1 MHQKLRDVA
10 GYALGANITAV
21 DTLYFFPLETRTAS
35 IFGGESF
42 PACGTVDNIPA
53 HLHGIRRAG
62 LFQAFI
68 EKYSEYPITLSLQDE
83 QGSRPPFHY
92 GFSAVSGDGNF
103 ASIYF
108 HADTCTGEITDLHK
122 YQLICDYTQGYYPFY
137 SGNPRDTAASMA
149 LDEFCII
156 PVELWRQSFCDYAVE
171 ASEESY
177 LRREGGMLGRLQGL
191 YGVFARGR
199 KTGHVGDPD
208 THDRIRQ
215 LCRRCHLR
223 RDPRVPR
230 RARCPP
236 G

>member
-1 MHQKLRDVA
+1 M
-10 GYALGANITAV
+10 TAV
-21 DTLYFFPLETRTAS
+21 DTLYFFPLEARTES

-42 PACGTVDNIPA
+42 PACGTADNIPA

-83 QGSRPPFHY
+83 QGSRPPFYY
-92 GFSAVSGDGNF
+92 GFGAVSGDGNF

-108 HADTCTGEITDLHK
+108 RADTCTGGITDLHE
-122 YQLICDYTQGYYPFY
+122 YQLICGYTPGILSLLFGKP
-137 SGNPRDTAASMA
+137 PRYCRKHGTWQ
-149 LDEFCII
+149 FCII
-156 PVELWRQSFCDYAVE
+156 PVEPWRQSFNDYVVE
-171 ASEESY
+171 VSEESY

-208 THDRIRQ
+208 THDCIRQ

-230 RARCPP
+230 RVRCPL